1 MPQKRLKRV
10 FPKPDTIAAI
20 ATAPGQG
27 GIGVVRV
34 SGTALKG
41 LSEAITGRELAPR
54 IATYTPFMDDAGEI
68 LDQGIALYF
77 TAPNSFTGEE
87 VLELQGHGGPAVLQ
101 AVLQRCLNLG
111 ARLAQ
116 PGEFSQRAF
125 LNGKLD
131 LAQAESIAD
140 LIAATTQQA
149 AKSAIRSL
157 NGEFSRVIT
166 TVLDKI
172 IRLRVFVEATLDFP
186 EEEGVVSVDS
196 GRVLT
201 DLGVLRAELE
211 HIQSLATQGN
221 ILREGAQVV
230 LIGAPNAGKSSL
242 LNLLSGEEVALVSDI
257 PGTTRDTIR
266 QVLQI
271 EGVPIH
277 LVDTAGI
284 RETTDVLE
292 QMGIVRTRQSM
303 DKADLLILLIDET
316 DVTTAQSL
324 VKVEIQ
330 GGVTPTIFV
339 HNKIDLIGTR
349 ASVEEHGGMTRVFLS
364 AKTGEGVELLKTA
377 ILDVIGWHREEG
389 IFMARARHMDA
400 ISQTLIALRG
410 AETLCS
416 QLELFA
422 ESLRLAQNALSQ
434 ITGEFVADD
443 LLGEIFGK
451 FCVGK

>member
-1 MPQKRLKRV
+1 VL
-10 FPKPDTIAAI
+10 PKPDTIAAI

-34 SGTALKG
+34 SGANLKG
-41 LSEAITGRELAPR
+41 LSFAITGRELIPR
-54 IATYTPFMDDAGEI
+54 VATYTSFIDETGEI
-68 LDQGIALYF
+68 LDQGIALHF

-101 AVLQRCLNLG
+101 SVLHRCIGLG

-149 AKSAIRSL
+149 AKSAVRSL
-157 NGEFSRVIT
+157 NGEFSRAIT
-166 TVLDKI
+166 SVLEKI

-186 EEEGVVSVDS
+186 EEEGVVVVDS
-196 GRVLT
+196 DHLLG
-201 DLGVLRAELE
+201 DLRILKGELE
-211 HIQSLATQGN
+211 HIESLATQGN

-230 LIGAPNAGKSSL
+230 LIGAPNVGKSSL
-242 LNLLSGEEVALVSDI
+242 LNLLSGEEVAMVSDI

-271 EGVPIH
+271 DGIPIH
-277 LVDTAGI
+277 LIDTAGI
-284 RETTDVLE
+284 RETDDVLE
-292 QMGIVRTRQSM
+292 QMGIVRARQSM
-303 DKADLLILLIDET
+303 DKADLLILLVDASDET
-316 DVTTAQSL
+316 TVNNQIEA
-324 VKVEIQ
+324 EIS
-330 GGVTPTIFV
+330 GGPTPTIIV
-339 HNKIDLIGTR
+339 HNKIDLAGVP
-349 ASVEEHGGMTRVFLS
+349 ASVETSNGTTQVFLS
-364 AKTGEGVELLKTA
+364 AKTGEGIELLRRA
-377 ILDVIGWHREEG
+377 ILSAVGWHREEG
-389 IFMARARHMDA
+389 VFMARSRHTEA
-400 ISQTLIALRG
+400 ISHALSALRG
-410 AETLCS
+410 AETSSS

-422 ESLRLAQNALSQ
+422 ESLRQSQNALNQ

-451 FCVGK
+451 FCIGK

>member
-1 MPQKRLKRV
+1 ML
-10 FPKPDTIAAI
+10 PKPDTIAAI

-34 SGTALKG
+34 SGADLKS
-41 LSEAITGRELAPR
+41 LSAAITGQELIPR
-54 IATYTPFMDDAGEI
+54 IATYTPFLDESGEI

-77 TAPNSFTGEE
+77 AAPNSFTGEE
-87 VLELQGHGGPAVLQ
+87 VVEFQGHGGLAVLQ
-101 AVLQRCLNLG
+101 SVLHRCISLG

-149 AKSAIRSL
+149 AKSAVRSL
-157 NGEFSRVIT
+157 NGEFSRAIT
-166 TVLDKI
+166 SVLEKI
-172 IRLRVFVEATLDFP
+172 IRLRAFVEATLDFP
-186 EEEGVVSVDS
+186 EEEGVVVVDS
-196 GRVLT
+196 GRLLSDLSVLK
-201 DLGVLRAELE
+201 GELD
-211 HIQSLATQGN
+211 HIRSLARQGN

-242 LNLLSGEEVALVSDI
+242 LNQLSGEDVAMVSDI

-266 QVLQI
+266 QALQI
-271 EGVPIH
+271 DGIPIH

-284 RETTDVLE
+284 RETDDVLE
-292 QMGIVRTRQSM
+292 QMGIVRARQSI
-303 DKADLLILLIDET
+303 DKADLLILLIDES
-316 DVTTAQSL
+316 DATTAKNL
-324 VKVEIQ
+324 IKAEINV
-330 GGVTPTIFV
+330 GTTPTIFV
-339 HNKIDLIGTR
+339 HNKIDLAGLQPSIENNDG
-349 ASVEEHGGMTRVFLS
+349 VPQVFLS
-364 AKTGEGVELLKTA
+364 AKTGAGIDLLKRAILNAVGWHHEEGV
-377 ILDVIGWHREEG
+377 
-389 IFMARARHMDA
+389 FMARTRHIDA
-400 ISQTLIALRG
+400 ISQALAALQG
-410 AETLCS
+410 AEALCS

-422 ESLRLAQNALSQ
+422 ESLRQAQNELNQ

-451 FCVGK
+451 FCIGK

>member
-1 MPQKRLKRV
+1 M
-10 FPKPDTIAAI
+10 
-20 ATAPGQG
+20 
-27 GIGVVRV
+27 VRV
-34 SGTALKG
+34 SGTALMD
-41 LSEAITGRELAPR
+41 LSEAITGRKLAPR
-54 IATYTPFMDDAGEI
+54 IATYTPFLDETGET

-77 TAPNSFTGEE
+77 TTPNSFTGEE

-101 AVLQRCLNLG
+101 SVLNRCISLG

-149 AKSAIRSL
+149 AKSAVRSL
-157 NGEFSRVIT
+157 NGEFSRAIT
-166 TVLDKI
+166 SVLEKT

-196 GRVLT
+196 GRLQA

-242 LNLLSGEEVALVSDI
+242 LNQLSGEEVALVSNI

-266 QVLQI
+266 QALQI

-284 RETTDVLE
+284 RKTEDVLE
-292 QMGIVRTRQSM
+292 QMGIVRARQSI
-303 DKADLLILLIDET
+303 DKADLLILLIDES
-316 DVTTAQSL
+316 DSAAAQDL
-324 VKVEIQ
+324 VKAEIQ
-330 GGVTPTIFV
+330 NGVAPTIFV
-339 HNKIDLIGTR
+339 HNKIDLTGAQ
-349 ASVEEHGGMTRVFLS
+349 ASIESHEGAMRVFLS
-364 AKTGEGVELLKTA
+364 AKTGEGIELLQAA
-377 ILDVIGWHREEG
+377 ILNAIGWHREEG
-389 IFMARARHMDA
+389 IFMARTRHMDA
-400 ISQTLIALRG
+400 INQALAALRG

-416 QLELFA
+416 QLELYA
-422 ESLRLAQNALSQ
+422 ESLRQAQNALNQ

>member
-1 MPQKRLKRV
+1 ML
-10 FPKPDTIAAI
+10 PKPDTIAAI

-34 SGTALKG
+34 TGSSLKG
-41 LSEAITGRELAPR
+41 LSKAITGRELAPR
-54 IATYTPFMDDAGEI
+54 IATYTPFLDDAGET

-101 AVLQRCLNLG
+101 SILHRCISLG

-149 AKSAIRSL
+149 AKSAVRSL
-157 NGEFSRVIT
+157 NGEFSRAIT
-166 TVLDKI
+166 SVLEKI
-172 IRLRVFVEATLDFP
+172 IRLRVFVEASLDFP
-186 EEEGVVSVDS
+186 EEEGVVTVDS
-196 GRVLT
+196 GRLQT
-201 DLGVLRAELE
+201 DLGALRGELE

-266 QVLQI
+266 QALQI

-284 RETTDVLE
+284 RETEDVLE
-292 QMGIVRTRQSM
+292 QMGIVRARQSI
-303 DKADLLILLIDET
+303 DKADLIILLIDET
-316 DVTTAQSL
+316 SAVTAKNMVAAEMQDCA
-324 VKVEIQ
+324 
-330 GGVTPTIFV
+330 TPTIFV
-339 HNKIDLIGTR
+339 HNKIDLTGAPASIERQGGT
-349 ASVEEHGGMTRVFLS
+349 TRVFLS
-364 AKTGEGVELLKTA
+364 AKTGEGVELLKEA
-377 ILDVIGWHREEG
+377 ILSAVGWRREEG
-389 IFMARARHMDA
+389 IYMARTRHMDA
-400 ISQTLIALRG
+400 ISQTVTALRG
-410 AETLCS
+410 AENLCG

-422 ESLRLAQNALSQ
+422 ESLRYAQNELNQ

-451 FCVGK
+451 FCIGK

>member
-1 MPQKRLKRV
+1 V

-34 SGTALKG
+34 SGADLRSLAG
-41 LSEAITGRELAPR
+41 AITGQELVPR
-54 IATYTPFMDDAGEI
+54 KATYTSFIDKRGEV

-101 AVLQRCLNLG
+101 LVLHRCLELG
-111 ARLAQ
+111 ARLAH

-149 AKSAIRSL
+149 ARSAVRSL
-157 NGEFSRVIT
+157 SGDFSRTINAVLSKVIQ
-166 TVLDKI
+166 
-172 IRLRVFVEATLDFP
+172 LRAFVEATLDFP
-186 EEEGVVSVDS
+186 EEDGVVSATPDC
-196 GRVLT
+196 
-201 DLGVLRAELE
+201 LRAELATIKAE
-211 HIQSLATQGN
+211 LLHIQALAAQGN

-230 LIGAPNAGKSSL
+230 LIGPPNAGKSSL
-242 LNLLSGEEVALVSDI
+242 LNQLSGEEVALVSDI

-266 QVLQI
+266 QALQI
-271 EGVPIH
+271 NGVPIH

-284 RETTDVLE
+284 RETDDMLE
-292 QMGIVRTRQSM
+292 KMGIVRARQSI
-303 DKADLLILLIDET
+303 DKADLLILLVDESE
-316 DVTTAQSL
+316 TTTVQNQAIANCN
-324 VKVEIQ
+324 V
-330 GGVTPTIFV
+330 GATPTILV
-339 HNKIDLIGTR
+339 HNKIDLAHKR
-349 ASVEEHGGMTRVFLS
+349 ASIEKSEGMTQIFIS
-364 AKTGEGVELLKTA
+364 AKTGEGVDLLKSE
-377 ILDVIGWHREEG
+377 ILSAVGWHQEEG
-389 IFMARARHMDA
+389 VFMARSRHMDA
-400 ISQTLIALRG
+400 IVQALDSLRE
-410 AETLCS
+410 AELLAPH
-416 QLELFA
+416 LELFA
-422 ESLRLAQNALSQ
+422 ESLRQAQQALNQ

-451 FCVGK
+451 FCIGK

>member
-1 MPQKRLKRV
+1 ML
-10 FPKPDTIAAI
+10 PKPDTIAAI

-41 LSEAITGRELAPR
+41 LAEAITGRELVPR
-54 IATYTPFMDDAGEI
+54 IATYTPFLDESGEI

-101 AVLQRCLNLG
+101 SVLHRCIILG

-149 AKSAIRSL
+149 AKSAVRSL
-157 NGEFSRVIT
+157 NGEFSKTIT
-166 TVLDKI
+166 SVLDKI

-186 EEEGVVSVDS
+186 EEEGVVTVDS
-196 GRVLT
+196 MRLQI
-201 DLGVLRAELE
+201 DLASLRGELE
-211 HIQSLATQGN
+211 HIQSLAAQGN

-266 QVLQI
+266 QALQI
-271 EGVPIH
+271 DGVPLH
-277 LVDTAGI
+277 LIDTAGI
-284 RETTDVLE
+284 RETEDVLE
-292 QMGIVRTRQSM
+292 QMGIVRARQSI

-316 DVTTAQSL
+316 DAVTAQSL
-324 VKVEIQ
+324 VAAEIQ
-330 GGVTPTIFV
+330 DGVTPTIFV
-339 HNKIDLIGTR
+339 HNKIDLTGAHAAIER
-349 ASVEEHGGMTRVFLS
+349 QGGSTRVFLS
-364 AKTGEGVELLKTA
+364 AKTGEGVELLKEA
-377 ILDVIGWHREEG
+377 ILNAIGWHREEG
-389 IFMARARHMDA
+389 IFMARSRHMDA
-400 ISQTLIALRG
+400 INQALTALRG

-422 ESLRLAQNALSQ
+422 ESLRQAQNALNQ

-451 FCVGK
+451 FCIGK